1 MTNLKPVTFYP
12 IGHVEN
18 DFEGRA
24 HPEEIAAL
32 ETRIRLK
39 PELAPA
45 LDGLAAGDRLM
56 VIFHFHLSR
65 GFELRQHPRG
75 DPTRPARGVFS
86 LRSPDR
92 PNPIGVTT
100 VDLLGIE
107 GATLR
112 VRGLDALNGS
122 PVLDLKRA

>member
-1 MTNLKPVTFYP
+1 MTELKPVTFHP

-18 DFEGRA
+18 GFEGRA

-32 ETRIRLK
+32 ESRIVLK
-39 PELAPA
+39 PELTPA
-45 LDGLAAGDRLM
+45 LDGLEAGDQLM
-56 VIFHFHLSR
+56 VIFYFHLSR

-75 DPTRPARGVFS
+75 DLSRPARGVFS

-100 VDLLGIE
+100 VDLLAIE
-107 GATLR
+107 GPVLR
-112 VRGLDALNGS
+112 VRGLDALNGT